1 MINKYIVLN
10 KNKSLILATF
20 KLRNKGMAFA
30 TLMMENPNTGQIK
43 EAPVGFS
50 WTVFFFGFF
59 PPLFR
64 GDFKWGVIMLILAL
78 ITVGISNIV
87 FMFIY
92 NKFYIKDLI
101 GNGFKVKS
109 IINSNE
115 DLIRARL
122 KMELPL
128 LEKK

>member
-1 MINKYIVLN
+1 
-10 KNKSLILATF
+10 
-20 KLRNKGMAFA
+20 MAFA

-122 KMELPL
+122 KMDLPL
-128 LEKK
+128 LEKKQ